1 MAVHVLN
8 EARRCLQC
16 KKPLCRLKGCP
27 VETNIP
33 EMIRLFLAGE
43 SEIAGKMLF
52 DNNPLSIVCSLVCDH
67 ENQCEGNCIQ
77 GRRGAAINIPSIEN
91 YISDAYLDK
100 VIINREESKGQKVAI
115 IGAGPAGITIAIKL
129 AERGYDIT
137 IFERMDKVG
146 GMMRYGIPAFRLP
159 RMILD
164 RYQVKLRQ
172 MGIHFR
178 PNTSIGGA
186 IHLDDLFTDGYDAV
200 FIGTGVWRPNRT
212 HCKGESLGNVHFAID
227 YLQNPEA
234 YDLGDTVA
242 IIGAGN
248 SAIDVARTVVRM
260 GSRHVTIY
268 ARRQRIAASQR
279 ELDYAQVDGIDV
291 QQGMQIK
298 EFTDKGPVFIPRIF
312 DEEGNLLREEE
323 PVLVLADST
332 IIAISQGPKDK
343 IVNTTTNLEINN
355 KGLIVVDDG
364 GKTSH
369 EGVFASGDVVAGSKN
384 VVLAVKYSKLVAKA
398 MDEYLTAKREASTST
413 D

>member
-16 KKPLCRLKGCP
+16 KKPLCRIKGCP
-27 VETNIP
+27 VQTNIP

-43 SEIAGKMLF
+43 AETAGRMLF
-52 DNNPLSIVCSLVCDH
+52 DNNPLSVVCSLVCDH

-77 GRRGAAINIPSIEN
+77 GKRGAAINIPSIEN

-100 VIINREESKGQKVAI
+100 IILEREPDKGQKVAI

-159 RMILD
+159 KMILD

-186 IHLDDLFTDGYDAV
+186 IHLDDLFADGYEAV

-212 HCKGESLGNVHFAID
+212 RCKGESLGNVHFAID

-268 ARRQRIAASQR
+268 ARRKRIAASQR
-279 ELDYAQVDGIDV
+279 ELDYAQVDGIDI

-298 EFTDKGPVFIPRIF
+298 EFTDKGPIFIPRTF
-312 DEEGNLLREEE
+312 DDEGNVIEEGE
-323 PVLVLADST
+323 PVLEQADST

-343 IVNTTTNLEINN
+343 IVNTTGGIDVND

-364 GKTSH
+364 GKTTH

-384 VVLAVKYSKLVAKA
+384 VVLAVKYSKQVAQA
-398 MDEYLTAKREASTST
+398 MDEYLSAKRNEKKQN
-413 D
+413 

>member
-1 MAVHVLN
+1 MAMHVIE

-27 VETNIP
+27 IQTNIP
-33 EMIRLFLAGE
+33 EMIRLFLDGKTQE
-43 SEIAGKMLF
+43 AGKMLF

-77 GRRGAAINIPSIEN
+77 GKRKEGAAIQIPNIEQ
-91 YISDAYLDK
+91 YISDSYFDRATIERLPDT
-100 VIINREESKGQKVAI
+100 GQRVAI

-129 AERGYDIT
+129 AAKGHRIT
-137 IFERMDKVG
+137 IFERMDKIG

-159 RMILD
+159 RKILD
-164 RYQVKLRQ
+164 RYAAKLRE

-186 IHLDDLFTDGYDAV
+186 LHLDDLFNDGYDAI

-212 HCKGESLGNVHFAID
+212 HCKGESLGNVHFAVD

-260 GSRHVTIY
+260 GSRHVTLY
-268 ARRQRIAASQR
+268 ARRQRIAASKR
-279 ELDYAQVDGIDV
+279 ELDYAAVDGIEI
-291 QQGMQIK
+291 QQGMAIK
-298 EFTDKGPVFIPRIF
+298 EFTEEGPILTPRIY
-312 DEEGNLLREEE
+312 DEDGNLIREEE
-323 PVLVLADST
+323 PILMPADST

-343 IVNTTTNLEINN
+343 IVNTSQDLKVNE
-355 KGLIVVDDG
+355 KGLIVVDESG
-364 GKTSH
+364 RTSID
-369 EGVFASGDVVAGSKN
+369 GVFASGDVVAGSKN
-384 VVLAVKYSKLVAKA
+384 VVLAVYYSKQVAITI
-398 MDEYLTAKREASTST
+398 DEYLKAKRK
-413 D
+413 

>member
-43 SEIAGKMLF
+43 SEAAGRMLF
-52 DNNPLSIVCSLVCDH
+52 DNNPLSVVCSLVCDH

-100 VIINREESKGQKVAI
+100 VILNREPDKGQKVAI

-186 IHLDDLFTDGYDAV
+186 IHLDDLFSDGYDAV

-260 GSRHVTIY
+260 GSPHVTIY

-312 DEEGNLLREEE
+312 DEEGNLVREEE

-343 IVNTTTNLEINN
+343 IVNTTTNLDINE
-355 KGLIVVDDG
+355 KGLIIVDDG

-398 MDEYLTAKREASTST
+398 MDEYLTSKRNEN
-413 D
+413 

>member
-16 KKPLCRLKGCP
+16 KKPMCRLKGCP

-33 EMIRLFLAGE
+33 EMIRLFLAGQ
-43 SEIAGKMLF
+43 SEEAGKMLF
-52 DNNPLSIVCSLVCDH
+52 DNNPLSVVCSLVCDH

-77 GRRGAAINIPSIEN
+77 GKRGAAINIPSIEN

-100 VIINREESKGQKVAI
+100 VTINREPDKGQKVAI

-129 AERGYDIT
+129 AERGYGIT
-137 IFERMDKVG
+137 IIERMDQIG

-159 RMILD
+159 KMILD

-172 MGIHFR
+172 MGIHIR
-178 PNTSIGGA
+178 PNTAIGGA
-186 IHLDDLFTDGYDAV
+186 IHLDDLFSDGYDAV

-227 YLQNPEA
+227 YLRNPEA

-260 GSRHVTIY
+260 GTRHVTIY

-279 ELDYAQVDGIDV
+279 ELDYAQIDGIDV
-291 QQGMQIK
+291 QQGMAIK
-298 EFTDKGPVFIPRIF
+298 EFTDEGPIFIPRIF
-312 DEEGNLLREEE
+312 DEEGNLVREEE
-323 PVLVLADST
+323 PVLRPADST

-343 IVNTTTNLEINN
+343 IVNTTGGINTND
-355 KGLIVVDDG
+355 KGLIVVDDN
-364 GKTSH
+364 GKTTY

-398 MDEYLTAKREASTST
+398 IDEYLTKKREA
-413 D
+413 

>member
-33 EMIRLFLAGE
+33 EMIRLFLAGD
-43 SEIAGKMLF
+43 SEAAGKMLF
-52 DNNPLSIVCSLVCDH
+52 DNNPLSVVCSLVCDH

-100 VIINREESKGQKVAI
+100 VTLNREPSKGQKVAI

-186 IHLDDLFTDGYDAV
+186 IHLDDLFTDGYEAV

-212 HCKGESLGNVHFAID
+212 RCKGESLGNVHFAID

-279 ELDYAQVDGIDV
+279 ELDYAQVDGIDI

-298 EFTDKGPVFIPRIF
+298 EFTDKGPVFIPRIY
-312 DEEGNLLREEE
+312 DDEGNLVREEE

-343 IVNTTTNLEINN
+343 IVSTTSNLNVNE

-384 VVLAVKYSKLVAKA
+384 VVLAVKYSKQVAEA
-398 MDEYLTAKREASTST
+398 MDEYLTSIREKSKN
-413 D
+413 

>member
-43 SEIAGKMLF
+43 SEAAGKMLF
-52 DNNPLSIVCSLVCDH
+52 ENNPLSIVCSLVCDH

-100 VIINREESKGQKVAI
+100 VIIEREPDKGQKVAI

-172 MGIHFR
+172 IGIHFR

-298 EFTDKGPVFIPRIF
+298 EFTDKGPVFIPKIF
-312 DEEGNLLREEE
+312 DEEGNLVREEE

-343 IVNTTTNLEINN
+343 IVNTTTNLDVNN
-355 KGLIVVDDG
+355 KGLIVVDDA
-364 GKTSH
+364 GKTTH

-398 MDEYLTAKREASTST
+398 MDEYLTSKRETKN
-413 D
+413 

>member
-43 SEIAGKMLF
+43 SETAGKMLF
-52 DNNPLSIVCSLVCDH
+52 DNNPLSVVCSLVCDH

-100 VIINREESKGQKVAI
+100 VILNREPDKGQKVAI

-186 IHLDDLFTDGYDAV
+186 LHLDDLFTDGYDAV

-279 ELDYAQVDGIDV
+279 ELDYAQVDGIDI

-298 EFTDKGPVFIPRIF
+298 EFTDKGPVFIPRIY
-312 DEEGNLLREEE
+312 DDEGNLVREEE

-343 IVNTTTNLEINN
+343 IVSTTSNLDVND

-369 EGVFASGDVVAGSKN
+369 VGVFASGDVVAGSKN
-384 VVLAVKYSKLVAKA
+384 VVLAVKYSKQVAKA
-398 MDEYLTAKREASTST
+398 MDEYLTSKRNQ
-413 D
+413 

>member
-1 MAVHVLN
+1 MAMHVIE

-27 VETNIP
+27 IQTNIP
-33 EMIRLFLAGE
+33 EMIRLFLEGQTQE
-43 SEIAGKMLF
+43 AGKMLF

-67 ENQCEGNCIQ
+67 EKQCEGNCIQ
-77 GRRGAAINIPSIEN
+77 GKRKEGAAVQIPNIEQ
-91 YISDAYLDK
+91 YISDSYFDRATIERLPDT
-100 VIINREESKGQKVAI
+100 GQKVAI

-129 AERGYDIT
+129 ASKGYRIT
-137 IFERMDKVG
+137 IFERMDKIG

-159 RMILD
+159 RKILD
-164 RYQVKLRQ
+164 RYAVKLREW
-172 MGIHFR
+172 GIHFR

-186 IHLDDLFTDGYDAV
+186 LHLDDLFNDGYDAI

-212 HCKGESLGNVHFAID
+212 HCKGESLGNVHFAVD

-260 GSRHVTIY
+260 GSRHVTLY

-279 ELDYAQVDGIDV
+279 ELDYAAVDGIEI
-291 QQGMQIK
+291 QQGMAIK
-298 EFTDKGPVFIPRIF
+298 EFTEEGPIFTPRIY
-312 DEEGNLLREEE
+312 DEDGNLIREEE
-323 PVLVLADST
+323 PVLMPADST

-343 IVNTTTNLEINN
+343 IVNTSQDLKVNE
-355 KGLIVVDDG
+355 KGLIVVDESG
-364 GKTSH
+364 RTSID
-369 EGVFASGDVVAGSKN
+369 GVFASGDVVAGSKN
-384 VVLAVKYSKLVAKA
+384 VVLAVYYSKQVANTI
-398 MDEYLTAKREASTST
+398 DEYLKSKRA
-413 D
+413 

>member
-16 KKPLCRLKGCP
+16 RKPLCRLKGCP

-43 SEIAGKMLF
+43 SEAAGKMLF
-52 DNNPLSIVCSLVCDH
+52 DNNPLSVVCSLVCDH

-100 VIINREESKGQKVAI
+100 VTLNREPSKGQKVAI

-186 IHLDDLFTDGYDAV
+186 IHLDDLFTDGYEAV

-212 HCKGESLGNVHFAID
+212 RCKGESLGNVHFAID

-279 ELDYAQVDGIDV
+279 ELDYAQVDGIDI

-298 EFTDKGPVFIPRIF
+298 EFTDKGPVFIPRIY
-312 DEEGNLLREEE
+312 DDDGNLVREED

-343 IVNTTTNLEINN
+343 IVSTTSNLNVNE

-384 VVLAVKYSKLVAKA
+384 VVLAVKYSKQVAEA
-398 MDEYLTAKREASTST
+398 MDEYLTSKRNK
-413 D
+413 

>member
-43 SEIAGKMLF
+43 SEAAGKMLF
-52 DNNPLSIVCSLVCDH
+52 ENNPLSVVCSLVCDH

-100 VIINREESKGQKVAI
+100 VILNREAEKGQKVAI

-186 IHLDDLFTDGYDAV
+186 IHLDDLFSDGYDAV

-279 ELDYAQVDGIDV
+279 ELDYAQVDGIDI

-298 EFTDKGPVFIPRIF
+298 EFTDKGPVFIPRIY
-312 DEEGNLLREEE
+312 DDEGNLVREEE

-343 IVNTTTNLEINN
+343 IVSTTANLDVND
-355 KGLIVVDDG
+355 KGLIIVDDG

-384 VVLAVKYSKLVAKA
+384 VVLAVKYSKQVAEA
-398 MDEYLTAKREASTST
+398 MDEYLTSKRNQA
-413 D
+413 